1 MSNDARLTAIINELG
16 QFLHQLV
23 RKHQI
28 NERELRRAVAYV
40 TELGQT
46 GEVGLCTD
54 AFALTTAVDSITYEQ
69 DRNGTP
75 TNIEGPYYRP
85 DAPVLS
91 PPYQLGRE
99 DEPGDVLI
107 VVGRVSDAVTAAPL
121 GNVMLDVWQT
131 DHKGLYEHQDPEQPD
146 YNLRGRLFAGDR
158 GNYEF
163 RTVVPTAYEIPKSGP
178 VGALLNR
185 LGRHCFRPKHLHF
198 KVTRDGYQPLTTQV
212 YFAGDKW
219 LDSDTVGA
227 AKSSLVTSLER
238 SNDLKTLKQW
248 GLTQPCFTTHFDFRL
263 RPA

>member
-1 MSNDARLTAIINELG
+1 MSVDPRLTEITKELV

-23 RKHQI
+23 QKHQI
-28 NERELRRAVAYV
+28 NEREFRSAVAYV

-54 AFALTTAVDSITYEQ
+54 AFALTTAVDNITHEQ
-69 DRNGTP
+69 DRKGTP
-75 TNIEGPYYRP
+75 TNIEGPYYRA
-85 DAPVLS
+85 DAPLLS
-91 PPYQLGRE
+91 PPYRLGRD

-107 VVGRVSDAVTAAPL
+107 VSGRVSDAVTAAPL
-121 GNVMLDVWQT
+121 ENVMLDVWQT

-146 YNLRGRLFAGDR
+146 YNLRGRLIAGDR
-158 GNYEF
+158 GDYEF

-198 KVTRDGYQPLTTQV
+198 KATRDGYQSLTTQV
-212 YFAGDKW
+212 YFAGDQW
-219 LDSDTVGA
+219 LESDTVGA
-227 AKSSLVTSLER
+227 AKSSLVTTLEK
-238 SNDLKTLKQW
+238 SDDPKTLKQW
-248 GLTQPCFTTHFDFRL
+248 SLHQPCFTTHFDFRL